1 MQLNFPSGTVSPSP
15 LPPPAPLTLTP
26 GVPPLPLW
34 SPKGGAKDP
43 WGSQGV
49 DTSLW
54 GRQCCHWSQ
63 LVLTGPTTARHH
75 DDTGGDGR
83 CLAPKTL
90 LCDFWLN
97 RYIGGKVVFSQQWV
111 CQRHLW
117 GHLAL
122 VTGGCRKP
130 GGREGGR
137 SESIGE
143 GRIARMDKQMERQRD

>member
-1 MQLNFPSGTVSPSP
+1 MAPGQSRLFPNMQLNFPSGTVSPSP

-43 WGSQGV
+43 WGSQGM

-83 CLAPKTL
+83 CLAPKTP

-97 RYIGGKVVFSQQWV
+97 RYIWGESGVFSAMGLSASPVGSPGSGHWWV
-111 CQRHLW
+111 QKTR
-117 GHLAL
+117 
-122 VTGGCRKP
+122 RKRR
-130 GGREGGR
+130 RE
-137 SESIGE
+137 E
-143 GRIARMDKQMERQRD
+143 